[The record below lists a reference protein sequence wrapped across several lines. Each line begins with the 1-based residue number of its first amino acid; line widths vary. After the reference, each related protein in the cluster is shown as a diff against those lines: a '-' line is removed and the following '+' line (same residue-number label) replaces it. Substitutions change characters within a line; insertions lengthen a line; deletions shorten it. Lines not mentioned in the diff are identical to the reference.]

1 MLAIDREKGFSCILM
16 NAKSFVSRSLA
27 LMSACLLAAGCHK
40 NQPAPPT
47 ASAAPQTPEI
57 VSAEKTSFDE
67 VTAKLNK
74 GGNLFVYLSTEQT
87 MRGLSNR
94 IAAISNFASAW
105 PGIPSDGREKL
116 GRVLEAL
123 DDFAVNSGINQIS
136 GIGMSSIAREPG
148 FYYGKMVVH
157 HYEGQNSGIIW
168 SLFGKA
174 PHPLELDLLPEST
187 AMAFFSDFDLPL
199 AWTNINHLLA
209 GLDIPGIADALRQ
222 APIQF
227 HQHTGLEVD
236 DVLHSLD
243 GAYGIIFT
251 LDEHKKITLPVPG
264 HPLEMPSPGLAIV
277 IKVNSD
283 LIFNRV
289 DEALKGNPLLSKVD
303 EPDLKMRTM
312 SIPLPIPVDLRPS
325 VARFGDYL
333 VVASSDTLVR
343 EILAVKSGQNK
354 GFKAT
359 DEFKKLSQG
368 IPDRG
373 NNFGLVT
380 SAFSRTM
387 VEAHQQFAGQAAA
400 AGQAQALQQFFNG
413 QTNSFSYSVGVNGP
427 EGWEG
432 FANGNHNMQAMV
444 VPAVAAVGAAAAIAI
459 PNFVKA
465 RQAAQ
470 QKSSQP

>member
-1 MLAIDREKGFSCILM
+1 M
-16 NAKSFVSRSLA
+16 
-27 LMSACLLAAGCHK
+27 AAGCHK
-40 NQPAPPT
+40 DQPAPP
-47 ASAAPQTPEI
+47 AAVAPQTPEI

-94 IAAISNFASAW
+94 ISALSNIASAW

-116 GRVLEAL
+116 DRVLEAL
-123 DDFAVNSGINQIS
+123 DDFAVNSGIDQIS

-148 FYYGKMVVH
+148 FYYGKMVIH

-168 SLFGKA
+168 SLFGNA
-174 PHPLELDLLPEST
+174 PHPLDLDLLPEST
-187 AMAFFSDFDLPL
+187 ALALFSDFDLPM
-199 AWTNINHLLA
+199 AWTSISNFVA
-209 GLDIPGIADALRQ
+209 GLDIPGIADGLRQ

-227 HQHTGLEVD
+227 HKQTGLELS

-251 LDEHKKITLPVPG
+251 LDEHKKVTLPVPG
-264 HPLEMPSPGLAIV
+264 HPLEMPSPGMAIV

-289 DEALKGNPLLSKVD
+289 DEALKGNPLVSKVD
-303 EPDLKMRTM
+303 DPDLKMRTM

-325 VARFGDYL
+325 MARFGDYL

-343 EILAVKSGQNK
+343 EILAVRSGQSK
-354 GFKAT
+354 GFKST
-359 DEFKKLSQG
+359 EEFKKLSQG

-373 NNFGLVT
+373 NNFSLVT

-387 VEAHQQFAGQAAA
+387 VQVHQQFAGQEAG

-427 EGWEG
+427 QGWEG
-432 FANGNHNMQAMV
+432 FANGNHNMQALV
-444 VPAVAAVGAAAAIAI
+444 VPAAAAIGVATAIAI

-470 QKSSQP
+470 QKSTPP